1 MKNFMFSRYN
11 NRRSAKGI
19 LAKFISTE
27 KIDVPK
33 ISTTAPLTAEDASE
47 NSALKTA
54 KPSSIDAYFLDMN
67 NT

>member
-19 LAKFISTE
+19 LAKFSTE

-47 NSALKTA
+47 DSALKTA
-54 KPSSIDAYFLDMN
+54 KSSSIDAYFLDMN

>member
-11 NRRSAKGI
+11 NRRSAKGF
-19 LAKFISTE
+19 LAKFSTE

-47 NSALKTA
+47 DSALKTA
-54 KPSSIDAYFLDMN
+54 KSSSIDAYFLDMN